1 MSAPET
7 QSYAQGYHVG
17 YQHGLEAGRSGASP
31 EGYPV
36 NVVAQYP
43 ERSSRLLMFFLFF
56 KPFLLIPHMFVLA
69 FLAIGVSFVGLFAWF
84 AVVFTGRYPRALW
97 DFMVG
102 VTRWNTRLN
111 AWLMGLTD
119 KYPPFSLQ

>member
-56 KPFLLIPHMFVLA
+56 KPLLLIPHMIVVA
-69 FLAIGVSFVGLFAWF
+69 FLAIGMSFVGLIAWF